1 MGLCSDAAVSS
12 RQRYSRCITGM
23 EPSWGGSAE
32 GKPLFGWLSPRDEPF
47 SRGEYRE
54 LQPGSCLCSP
64 VSASQ
69 EMLSPATE

>member
-32 GKPLFGWLSPRDEPF
+32 EKPRFRWVSPRDELY
-47 SRGEYRE
+47 SRGK
-54 LQPGSCLCSP
+54 
-64 VSASQ
+64 
-69 EMLSPATE
+69 